1 MDCEA
6 ASERL
11 PWLLNGTLEGREA
24 EEVRGHIETC
34 PRCRAEMDET
44 RKAAA
49 VFGAHLPAAAVID
62 LAWDRSPQDLDRGLA
77 DRHLASCP
85 ECREELDLARESR
98 RLEQADAAEPIRR
111 RTRVGWPAI
120 ALPATLAAGLAV
132 GLWWDGARGTPAPV
146 PADPPSGRIA
156 ALESEVDRLRTMV
169 ARLEAAASQASLPR
183 VNLPLF
189 EVLPAS
195 LERSGSE
202 GEDNEIAVPAGA
214 TEIAL
219 LLSADVPQ
227 GTPATL
233 TLRQAAG
240 GEVWRGEDLV
250 AGPPGG
256 YVVVVPVSLVPDGR
270 YVLTLRPRRG
280 GATEY
285 EVRVR
290 RAG

>member
-24 EEVRGHIETC
+24 EEVRRHLEAC
-34 PRCRAEMDET
+34 PRCREEMDET
-44 RKAAA
+44 RTAAA
-49 VFGAHLPAAAVID
+49 VFGAHLPTAALID
-62 LAWDRSPQDLDRGLA
+62 LAWDRSPQGLDRALA
-77 DRHLASCP
+77 QRHLESCS

-98 RLEQADAAEPIRR
+98 RLEQADAEPAQRR
-111 RTRVGWPAI
+111 PRVSWPAI
-120 ALPATLAAGLAV
+120 ALPATLAAGLAI
-132 GLWWDGARGTPAPV
+132 GLWWDGARATPAPV
-146 PADPPSGRIA
+146 AEGPPSGRIA

-189 EVLPAS
+189 EMLPAS
-195 LERSGSE
+195 LVRSGSA
-202 GEDNEIAVPAGA
+202 GEDNEVLVPGGA
-214 TEIAL
+214 SEVAL
-219 LLSADVPQ
+219 LLGADVPQ

-233 TLRQAAG
+233 AIRQAAG
-240 GEVWRGEDLV
+240 GEVWRSDGLV

-270 YVLTLRPRRG
+270 YVLTLRPKRG

-285 EVRVR
+285 SLRVR